1 MTSLE
6 NVYNHLVDDM
16 IKYKKAPIDPIK
28 LKQTLASAK
37 KEMLKIIEDVG
48 KKLDEQRTLTETS

>member
-1 MTSLE
+1 
-6 NVYNHLVDDM
+6 M